1 MARRQ
6 RCPGRWHLSTMND
19 SFELVELR
27 EIPIEQAVE
36 EIRELMSDGEER
48 YWSDIADELQLDIQ
62 LVIKACYILE
72 DEGVLGEA

>member
-1 MARRQ
+1 
-6 RCPGRWHLSTMND
+6 MND